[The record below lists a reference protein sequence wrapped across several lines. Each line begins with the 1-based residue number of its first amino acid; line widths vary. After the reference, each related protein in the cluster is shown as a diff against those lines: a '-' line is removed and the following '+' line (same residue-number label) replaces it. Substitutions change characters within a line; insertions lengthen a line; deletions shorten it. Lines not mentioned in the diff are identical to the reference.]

1 MADHQIDCATRA
13 ERRACPSQHITTVR
27 IAGVTWTLDDLF
39 AASSL
44 GHAFHTVDP
53 RTGQRGDVVFY
64 ECPSGH
70 LSIRSVGEDT
80 EPGNLTNLPC

>member
-13 ERRACPSQHITTVR
+13 DRGTCPQQHITTVR
-27 IAGVTWTLDDLF
+27 IAGVTWTLDDMF
-39 AASSL
+39 AATTL

-53 RTGQRGDVVFY
+53 RTGQRRDVVFC

-70 LSIRSVGEDT
+70 LSVRSAGEDAD
-80 EPGNLTNLPC
+80 PGNLTNLPC